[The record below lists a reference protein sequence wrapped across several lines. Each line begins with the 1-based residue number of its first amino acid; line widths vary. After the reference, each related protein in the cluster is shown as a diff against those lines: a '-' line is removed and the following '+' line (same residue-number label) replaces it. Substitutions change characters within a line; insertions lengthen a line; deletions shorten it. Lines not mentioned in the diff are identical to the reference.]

1 MPAKTV
7 YYASV
12 GSALTL
18 YDIDVETA
26 ALTRC
31 GSVTLP
37 ANIQYAWPRPSNRF
51 LYVVSSNG
59 GPGIA
64 GDKHFASALAID
76 PASGALRLQGDPA
89 PLPSRPIHASVDA
102 SGDFLLI
109 AYNNPSNL
117 TVHRLKADGTVGAPV
132 TQPQKLDT
140 GIYAHQVLAAPGNRA
155 VILVTRGNHAEAG
168 KPEDPGALKTYR
180 FENGVLSNLASI
192 APGSGPDAGL
202 GFGPRHL
209 DFHPTEPWAFV
220 SIERQNKI
228 YVYKLD
234 DAAGLAREPMF
245 IKDTL
250 IDPASPAAQGSGPIH
265 VHPNGKFVYLTNRTF
280 PASGAGSRKIA
291 EGGEN
296 TVVTFA
302 IDGKTG
308 EPKRLQNIEGH
319 GVQLRAFGIDPGG
332 MMLAVASIMPLNDG
346 SLPAGIMTY
355 RIGGDGTLSFVR
367 KYDVDV
373 GDAQQFWSGMV
384 TLG

>member
-7 YYASV
+7 YYASI
-12 GSALTL
+12 GSTLTL
-18 YDIDVETA
+18 YDLDVEAA
-26 ALTRC
+26 ALTKR

-37 ANIQYAWPRPSNRF
+37 ANIQYAWPHPSRRT

-59 GPGIA
+59 GPGVA
-64 GDKHFASALAID
+64 GDKHFASALLID
-76 PASGALRLQGDPA
+76 PASGALRLHGDPA

-102 SGDFLLI
+102 RGEYLLT
-109 AYNNPSNL
+109 AYNNPSNV
-117 TVHRLKADGTVGAPV
+117 TVHRLNADGTMGAPV
-132 TQPQKLDT
+132 AQSEKLDT
-140 GIYAHQVLAAPGNRA
+140 GIYAHQVLAAPGNRM

-168 KPEDPGALKTYR
+168 KPEDPGALKIFR
-180 FENGVLSNLASI
+180 FDSGVLSNLASI
-192 APGSGPDAGL
+192 APGNGPGTGL

-209 DFHPTEPWAFV
+209 DFHPTQPWAFV
-220 SIERQNKI
+220 SIERQNKL
-228 YVYKLD
+228 YVYRLD
-234 DAAGLAREPMF
+234 DATGLAREPTF

-250 IDPASPAAQGSGPIH
+250 ADPASKAPQGAGPIH
-265 VHPNGKFVYLTNRTF
+265 VHPDGRFVYLTNRTF
-280 PASGAGSRKIA
+280 PASGAGSRKVA

-319 GVQLRAFGIDPGG
+319 GVQLRTFGIDPSGR
-332 MMLAVASIMPLNDG
+332 MLAVASIMPLDDG
-346 SLPAGIMTY
+346 SLPAGITTY

-373 GDAQQFWSGMV
+373 GSAHQFWSGMV